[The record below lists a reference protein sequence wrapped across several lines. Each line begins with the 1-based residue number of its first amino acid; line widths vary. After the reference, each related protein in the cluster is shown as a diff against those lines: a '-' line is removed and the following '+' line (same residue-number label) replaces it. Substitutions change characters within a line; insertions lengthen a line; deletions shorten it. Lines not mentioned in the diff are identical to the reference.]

1 MGFPGGSD
9 GKESACSAGDG
20 GWITGLGRSLG
31 EGKASILAW
40 RISWTEDPMGYS
52 PWGHK
57 ESSLN
62 ISDFANSPKNVLM
75 SFVEVSFPSFLFFQC
90 RIQSKIIYCIV
101 LVAMSQIFKNRNLIT
116 ALAYWK
122 WGNQFS
128 IFLQK
133 NFQNSTTIY
142 AAKFFT
148 IWYLSSFWFL
158 LQPFSSVLILLNFS
172 ALYILPFPSL
182 KDITYLSKQIS
193 TRFCS
198 YVTFFAWAPQPFL
211 KELFCPFPFMGTPFL

>member
-62 ISDFANSPKNVLM
+62 ISDFANGTKNVLM

-101 LVAMSQIFKNRNLIT
+101 LVAMSQILKTEIWLRHLLTENEATNSPF
-116 ALAYWK
+116 
-122 WGNQFS
+122 FS
-128 IFLQK
+128 RRISK
-133 NFQNSTTIY
+133 T
-142 AAKFFT
+142 
-148 IWYLSSFWFL
+148 
-158 LQPFSSVLILLNFS
+158 
-172 ALYILPFPSL
+172 LP
-182 KDITYLSKQIS
+182 
-193 TRFCS
+193 
-198 YVTFFAWAPQPFL
+198 
-211 KELFCPFPFMGTPFL
+211 PFMLQSSLQFGTCLHSDFFFNHSLLF